1 MHIKTKTLVLPE
13 NVNWQFQ
20 QNAYTHLK
28 TDYFCH
34 QYYELSY
41 ISNGKGVIHLGQH
54 SEIVADKLLFLSPP
68 GVAQAIN
75 LTSCRNSE
83 RLEVNKLLIS
93 SEFAKKLQAFSPE
106 FAVLTKLF
114 SGNLAGM
121 LFVLDEN
128 DWCVSQFET
137 MQRQCNGKSILCL
150 LEILLELSQKQY
162 KKLMAKDL
170 DGSKKRGQ
178 CPLEST
184 IHYIINNFEKPLRS
198 DELAKMAHMSTNH
211 FHRKFKQKTDLTL
224 VQMLNELRL
233 ERACNLLITSRLP
246 IAVVSEQ
253 CGFSNVPYFNRRFLE
268 KKGCQPRQFRIANTH

>member
-1 MHIKTKTLVLPE
+1 MRIKTKTIVLPE

-20 QNAYTHLK
+20 QGSHTHLK

-54 SEIVADKLLFLSPP
+54 SEMVAGMVLFLSPP
-68 GVAQAIN
+68 GLAQAIS
-75 LTSCRNSE
+75 LKSCGDSE
-83 RLEVNKLLIS
+83 RLKVNKLLIS

-106 FAVLTKLF
+106 FAALTKLF

-121 LFVLDEN
+121 LFLLDEN
-128 DWCVSQFET
+128 DLCLSQFEN
-137 MQRQCNGKSILCL
+137 MQRQHNSKSL
-150 LEILLELSQKQY
+150 LNLLDILLELSQKKY
-162 KKLMAKDL
+162 KKLMPSDP
-170 DGSKKRGQ
+170 DGLQKMVK

-184 IHYIINNFEKPLRS
+184 IHYIFNNFEKPLRS
-198 DELAKMAHMSTNH
+198 DQLAKMAHMSTNH
-211 FHRKFKQKTDLTL
+211 FHRKFKQITDLTL
-224 VQMLNELRL
+224 VQMLNDLRL

-268 KKGCQPRQFRIANTH
+268 KKGCQPRQFRLANSH